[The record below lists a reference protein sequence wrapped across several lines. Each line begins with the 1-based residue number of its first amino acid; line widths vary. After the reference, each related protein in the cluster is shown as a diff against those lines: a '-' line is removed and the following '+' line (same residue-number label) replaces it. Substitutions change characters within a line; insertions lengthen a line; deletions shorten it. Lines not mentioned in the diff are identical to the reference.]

1 MREAENNQPSVK
13 VVRYIG
19 TGARHRMDAIKI
31 THLAHVGSQSLVQL
45 LHHLIGVSLD
55 ADKRFT
61 IAPFYGLTMA
71 TFFKASL
78 FVNKVPSRYDCMLA
92 RFHSIERAAR
102 LNNE

>member
-19 TGARHRMDAIKI
+19 AGARHRMNAIKI

-55 ADKRFT
+55 ADKGFA
-61 IAPFYGLTMA
+61 IAPLYGLIMA
-71 TFFKASL
+71 TFFKVSL
-78 FVNKVPSRYDCMLA
+78 FVIKCPQDMTACSLGSTR
-92 RFHSIERAAR
+92 
-102 LNNE
+102 